1 MRSGSATPSRTAN
14 TSTSVS
20 YTHLSL
26 RISDEAAD
34 IAKAYITETYG
45 KEYLPGTRRVFKSK
59 KNAQDAHE
67 AIRPSDP
74 TLTPEKVKKDLSAE
88 QYKLCLLYTSH
99 VRTPAELVERYR
111 VQLEL
116 YRKVLGGALG
126 MPVREC
132 VLYSFAL
139 SREIII

>member
-1 MRSGSATPSRTAN
+1 MI
-14 TSTSVS
+14 V
-20 YTHLSL
+20 
-26 RISDEAAD
+26 D
-34 IAKAYITETYG
+34 
-45 KEYLPGTRRVFKSK
+45 
-59 KNAQDAHE
+59 
-67 AIRPSDP
+67 
-74 TLTPEKVKKDLSAE
+74 
-88 QYKLCLLYTSH
+88 YKTDH

>member
-1 MRSGSATPSRTAN
+1 MWRELRFLAEVGRETLGAYTDLFDAGGKTA
-14 TSTSVS
+14 VQGV
-20 YTHLSL
+20 
-26 RISDEAAD
+26 AD
-34 IAKAYITETYG
+34 C
-45 KEYLPGTRRVFKSK
+45 VF
-59 KNAQDAHE
+59 
-67 AIRPSDP
+67 
-74 TLTPEKVKKDLSAE
+74 AE
-88 QYKLCLLYTSH
+88 DGGAVIVDYKTDH

-139 SREIII
+139 SKEIVI

>member
-1 MRSGSATPSRTAN
+1 MTGRPRWAGGKTA
-14 TSTSVS
+14 VQGV
-20 YTHLSL
+20 
-26 RISDEAAD
+26 AD
-34 IAKAYITETYG
+34 C
-45 KEYLPGTRRVFKSK
+45 VF
-59 KNAQDAHE
+59 
-67 AIRPSDP
+67 
-74 TLTPEKVKKDLSAE
+74 AE
-88 QYKLCLLYTSH
+88 DGGAVIVDYKTDH